1 MTVHLYTGSLGLV
14 KKSGVGQAVLHQK
27 AMLESAQVRVT
38 QDWSEK
44 ADAVH
49 INTVLPDSVLAALRA
64 KARGEKVV
72 YYGHS
77 TMQDFAIPLWAPIC
91 WPLSSAGGSA
101 FATAWGM

>member
-64 KARGEKVV
+64 HGIDSAV
-72 YYGHS
+72 YR
-77 TMQDFAIPLWAPIC
+77 I
-91 WPLSSAGGSA
+91 SAQEMA
-101 FATAWGM
+101 AAAVD